1 MAAVSLGY
9 QIVSGVLCHLDEV
22 LRQPPGRQF
31 PPPEDTPLG
40 VDLYPRL
47 GPGLLSRRRGRP
59 LVFDVVDV
67 GSSSAD
73 GSSPSQTITVVTVDG
88 DPLARRALRVQLAPE
103 PDLELVGEATDPS
116 AGVDL
121 VSEQQPDLALVA
133 VTARDRHSS
142 DRIGEMFKASP
153 RTHIIVLTIE
163 RDEDA
168 QMQFLRAGAAGC
180 LIKSVDLEVLPRV
193 LRGVHAGEA
202 AVPRAMCKRVVREAI
217 GPGRIDRNRLRPVR
231 SSLTGREWEVVDLLV
246 EGATTEGIAGE
257 LQLSP
262 ATIRTHVK
270 HILGKLGV
278 HSRDEAV
285 RHVERVRHEGADPR
299 PGLGRSA
306 ALPKNHTPLPKN
318 HG

>member
-1 MAAVSLGY
+1 M
-9 QIVSGVLCHLDEV
+9 
-22 LRQPPGRQF
+22 
-31 PPPEDTPLG
+31 
-40 VDLYPRL
+40 
-47 GPGLLSRRRGRP
+47 
-59 LVFDVVDV
+59 
-67 GSSSAD
+67 
-73 GSSPSQTITVVTVDG
+73 TVDG
-88 DPLARRALRVQLAPE
+88 DPLARRALRQLLAPE

-121 VSEQQPDLALVA
+121 VSEHEPDIALMA
-133 VTARDRHSS
+133 VTARDGHSS
-142 DRIGEMFKASP
+142 DTVGEMFTASP
-153 RTHIIVLTIE
+153 QTHIIVLTIE

-180 LIKSVDLEVLPRV
+180 LVKSIDLEVLPRV

-202 AVPRAMCKRVVREAI
+202 AVPRAMCKRVVKEAI
-217 GPGRIDRNRLRPVR
+217 APGRIDRNRLRPVQ

-262 ATIRTHVK
+262 ATVRTHVK

-285 RHVERVRHEGADPR
+285 RHVERVRHAGAR
-299 PGLGRSA
+299 PGPDLGRSA
-306 ALPKNHTPLPKN
+306 SVPKGTR
-318 HG
+318 